1 MTSKKMRLNLIYLPA
16 QSFDSFKPPSK
27 TYQRIIKFFLMILK
41 YLKYFK
47 GLVHKGHRIHS
58 LQEMEKKV

>member
-1 MTSKKMRLNLIYLPA
+1 MTSKKMRLNLIYWPA

-27 TYQRIIKFFLMILK
+27 TYRRIIQFFLMILK

-47 GLVHKGHRIHS
+47 GLVHKGHRIQS
-58 LQEMEKKV
+58 LQEMKKKV